1 MSSDAPSSAS
11 SDVSSDIL
19 AGIFVGGASRRMGGH
34 AKGLL
39 RVPGTDERILERLVR
54 LSREQGFTP
63 VLVGDARPYQE
74 LSLGV
79 PALADAEGFRGP
91 LAGLAA
97 LLEAAGSKGSLAVA
111 CDMPFVSPEALERLS
126 AFAPGASIV
135 APRRG
140 PDAPWEPLFAR
151 YSAPA
156 VLPILRAAAADGV
169 RSFQGLFKRVGP
181 TELPL
186 DAEVTA
192 ALEDWDSPADLRG

>member
-1 MSSDAPSSAS
+1 MSNDAPSSAS
-11 SDVSSDIL
+11 SDISSGIW

-39 RVPGTDERILERLVR
+39 RVPGTNERILERLVR
-54 LSREQGFTP
+54 LTREQGLTP
-63 VLVGDARPYQE
+63 VLVGDARPYRQ

-79 PALADAEGFRGP
+79 SALTDAEGFRGP

-97 LLEAAGSKGSLAVA
+97 LLDAAGSKGTLAVA
-111 CDMPFVSPEALERLS
+111 CDMPFVNAEALERLS
-126 AFAPGASIV
+126 TFAPRAAVV

-156 VLPILRAAAADGV
+156 VRPILRAAAADGV

-186 DAEVTA
+186 DAEVKA
-192 ALEDWDSPADLRG
+192 ALEDWDSPADLHG